1 MFREKDRAGKGHVQ
15 ASRPGLAASIAAGK
29 TVMTET
35 RPRYMDYDRGHM
47 PVTGMATD
55 YPAGHVTPL
64 HSHPHA
70 QLIYAVQGV
79 TVVST
84 GAGQWVLPPTRGMWV
99 PAGVLHET
107 RMVTTVHMRTVYI
120 RPDAVEGLPAACSV
134 IGISDLLRELLLAAV
149 TIAAPYAQDSRD
161 GRLMRLLLDEIRA
174 VTTLGLHLQ
183 HPQDS
188 SLKTISEAIL
198 RNPDDNA
205 TLQDWSARL
214 GMDAKTIQRRFARET
229 GMSFGQWRQQARL
242 LLALE
247 QLAAGR
253 KVVDVALDLGY
264 SSASAFAT
272 MFKKQLGHSPASFF
286 GK

>member
-1 MFREKDRAGKGHVQ
+1 MSQ
-15 ASRPGLAASIAAGK
+15 
-29 TVMTET
+29 
-35 RPRYMDYDRGHM
+35 PRYMDFDRGRM

-55 YPAGHVTPL
+55 YAAGHLTPR

-84 GAGQWVLPPTRGMWV
+84 ADGQWVLPPTRGMWV
-99 PAGVLHET
+99 PPDVLHET
-107 RMVTTVHMRTVYI
+107 RMVTAVQMRTVYI
-120 RPDAVEGLPAACSV
+120 RPDAVEGLPAVCSV
-134 IGISDLLRELLLAAV
+134 IAISGLLRELLLAAV
-149 TIAAPYAQDSRD
+149 TIATPYAADSRD
-161 GRLMRLLLDEIRA
+161 ARLMRLLLDEIRT

-183 HPQDS
+183 HPQDTG
-188 SLKTISEAIL
+188 LKAISEAIL
-198 RNPDDNA
+198 RHPDDNA
-205 TLQDWSARL
+205 TLQDWSQRL
-214 GMDAKTIQRRFARET
+214 GLDAKTIQRRFARET

-272 MFKKQLGHSPASFF
+272 MFRKQLGHSPASFF